1 MFLQT
6 LTSSVAE
13 HHHSNIVQGDH
24 VMDRIVL
31 VNQLKSQSTW
41 RLFFLSL
48 VTFGIYMAYY
58 MKRQTKN
65 INQHLDKE
73 RQISGA
79 LVTSMLIV
87 SYVAVILAI
96 IGTFV
101 DYMYTINAIGF
112 ILDNVYGVLA
122 LVWAFKARNRMNTL
136 IAATKDHA
144 DWFDIIWT
152 LLFLAVYFNFKINK
166 LNEYYAKQII

>member
-6 LTSSVAE
+6 QTSNVAE
-13 HHHSNIVQGDH
+13 HHHSNIVQGDL
-24 VMDRIVL
+24 VMDRMVL
-31 VNQLKSQSTW
+31 VSQLKSQSTW

-58 MKRQTKN
+58 MKRQTAR

-73 RQISGA
+73 QQISRG
-79 LVTSMLIV
+79 LLTSMLIV
-87 SYVAVILAI
+87 SYLAVILAI

-101 DYMYTINAIGF
+101 DYMYIINATGF
-112 ILDNVYGVLA
+112 ILDNVYGILA
-122 LVWAFKARNRMNTL
+122 LIWAFKARNRMNTL

-152 LLFLAVYFNFKINK
+152 LLFLAFYFNFKINK
-166 LNEYYAKQII
+166 LNEYYAKQAI